1 MTLYP
6 IDKRIGVH
14 NSTKQR
20 CETYHDIVEKSHFV
34 GDNILACK
42 RGGGDCGGYTSLDVN
57 ETYNQI

>member
-20 CETYHDIVEKSHFV
+20 CETYHDIVEKTLPYFNCST
-34 GDNILACK
+34 I
-42 RGGGDCGGYTSLDVN
+42 Y
-57 ETYNQI
+57 II